1 MTRILVA
8 GIGNIF
14 RGDDAFGV
22 EVARALAQSELAR
35 EADVVDFG
43 IRGVDLVFAL
53 TDGYDVAILVDAAP
67 RGEEPGTVSIVEPQ
81 IDEDE
86 AREDTIGS
94 AHDLDPASVLRS
106 VARMGGP
113 RPRTLLVACEP
124 LTLGGDEG
132 AMALSAPVAAAVEP
146 AARLIARLVA
156 TLRESDERRTP

>member
-81 IDEDE
+81 IDED
-86 AREDTIGS
+86 ADTIGS